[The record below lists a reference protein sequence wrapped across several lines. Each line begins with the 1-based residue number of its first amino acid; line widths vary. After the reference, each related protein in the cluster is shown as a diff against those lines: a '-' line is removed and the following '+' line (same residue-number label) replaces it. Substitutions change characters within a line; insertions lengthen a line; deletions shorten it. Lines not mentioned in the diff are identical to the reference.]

1 MVLENAVFLFWCDDL
16 PNRLFSVCRIQVLSE
31 CKYTNN
37 LQHCIILIQNY
48 KSNTTTSLI
57 DPTSVIYSSI
67 PANYFCFLLSFS
79 ASTLSSLN
87 SNAFTEINIS
97 FTEIPNEITNSNK
110 ATPNV

>member
-1 MVLENAVFLFWCDDL
+1 MVLEKAVFLFWCDDL
-16 PNRLFSVCRIQVLSE
+16 PDRLFSVCRIQVLSE

-37 LQHCIILIQNY
+37 LQYCIILIQNY

-67 PANYFCFLLSFS
+67 PANYFCFS
-79 ASTLSSLN
+79 LSSLN